1 MNRFN
6 DTDHLSLILYKWK
19 PYDEKG
25 RGIIMNNDF
34 EVTHEIH
41 GPPGVHAFNMHEFNV
56 IESGKTALVVVHR
69 TEVVNTTALG
79 LENEIEKGRVANMGM
94 HEFDVAT
101 GKTNFIW
108 WALDHLKL
116 SESTVEIKDLNKG
129 GWNFL

>member
-1 MNRFN
+1 MSRFN
-6 DTDHLSLILYKWK
+6 DTDHLSLILNKWR

-34 EVTHEIH
+34 EVTHEIY
-41 GPPGVHAFNMHEFNV
+41 PPHGVHAFNMHEFNV
-56 IESGKTALVVVHR
+56 IEGGKSALAVVHR

-79 LENEIEKGRVANMGM
+79 LESEIEKGLVANMGL

-101 GKTNFIW
+101 GNTNFIW